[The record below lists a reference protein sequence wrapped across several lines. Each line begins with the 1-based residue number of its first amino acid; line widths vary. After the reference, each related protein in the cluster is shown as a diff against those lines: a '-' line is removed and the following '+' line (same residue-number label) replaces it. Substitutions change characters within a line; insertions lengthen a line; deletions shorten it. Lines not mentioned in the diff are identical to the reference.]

1 MAGFLLAP
9 CRNVHPVE
17 MYRQGKQDADM
28 RVRKNTVGYVWRGKW
43 IIRVCLHLC
52 WRWQE
57 LPTHT
62 IKSMLCTPFAS
73 LITPREKRA
82 LSEISTPP
90 PKTKRLY

>member
-43 IIRVCLHLC
+43 IIRVCLH
-52 WRWQE
+52 
-57 LPTHT
+57 
-62 IKSMLCTPFAS
+62 
-73 LITPREKRA
+73 
-82 LSEISTPP
+82 
-90 PKTKRLY
+90 

>member
-52 WRWQE
+52 WRWHELLRLLLQE
-57 LPTHT
+57 LWWEH
-62 IKSMLCTPFAS
+62 
-73 LITPREKRA
+73 REEWIFSGSA
-82 LSEISTPP
+82 FLAW
-90 PKTKRLY
+90 